1 MSKKRKSEQEPSS
14 SPETLE
20 KAGTTVGQEAAA
32 VAVAPILTEQPK
44 IEFDTWYAMRSHLI
58 PPHHLKEI
66 IKADF
71 KGRGVPSMATIA
83 EFDEAL
89 RKYGV
94 II

>member
-20 KAGTTVGQEAAA
+20 KTGATVGQEAAA
-32 VAVAPILTEQPK
+32 APTLMEQPK